1 MSIVLIVLGILHIMC
16 GLWLLGIAAF
26 NEGVKQVGLVNL
38 IRNEAVMLKLIGL
51 ILIVVGIAI
60 SFSKKLIEPAVMKLR
75 RS

>member
-1 MSIVLIVLGILHIMC
+1 MC